1 MFRRLLIANR
11 GEIAVRIARACR
23 EAGITSVAVHASD
36 DARSLHVRAADEAI
50 LIPGATPSETYL
62 DIAAILEAA
71 RRARCDAVHPGYGF
85 LAENA
90 ELARAVRAVG
100 IAFVG
105 PEAETIRLMGDKIR
119 AREAARSA
127 GVPIMQGYDG
137 GGSPADYVKEAGK
150 IGFPVLV
157 KAVGGGGG
165 RGMRVAASKK
175 DLPEALEAARREA
188 SGAFADPRVFLERY
202 LPSARHVEVQVLGD
216 AEGRVISLFERDC
229 SLQRRHQKIVEE
241 SPSPALDDE
250 LRGRICRAAV
260 AVAQASGYTNAGTV
274 EFLLDPDSREFHFLE
289 VNTRLQVEHPVTE
302 AVSGVDLVQ
311 AQLRLADGEPIDP
324 AWAGATARGHA
335 VECRLC
341 AEDPRRDFV
350 PSPGPILAWRMPA
363 GPGVRVDAGYEEG
376 DEVPGSY
383 DSLLAKIIV
392 WAEGREAA
400 LTRME
405 AALRE
410 TAVLG
415 PAVNLS
421 FLKKLVAHPEFRR
434 GAAGTDFLARAG
446 IHAMDEDRPPD
457 EAFIAAAIL
466 AARPRAG
473 AGARRGDGTGR
484 EGDRSP
490 WNRSDGFRLGG

>member
-36 DARSLHVRAADEAI
+36 DARSLHARAADEAI
-50 LIPGATPSETYL
+50 LLTGATPSRTYL

-71 RRARCDAVHPGYGF
+71 RRARCDALHPGYGF

-90 ELARAVRAVG
+90 ELARAARAAG

-105 PEAETIRLMGDKIR
+105 PEAEAIRLMGDKVR
-119 AREAARSA
+119 AREAARTA
-127 GVPIMQGYDG
+127 GVPILQGYDG
-137 GGSPADYVKEAGK
+137 GGSPADYLKQAGK

-188 SGAFADPRVFLERY
+188 SGAFADPRIFLERY

-216 AEGRVISLFERDC
+216 VEGRVISLFERDC
-229 SLQRRHQKIVEE
+229 SLQRRHQKIIEE
-241 SPSPALDDE
+241 SPSPALDEE

-260 AVAQASGYTNAGTV
+260 AVAQAAGYTNAGTV

-289 VNTRLQVEHPVTE
+289 MNTRLQVEHPVTE
-302 AVSGVDLVQ
+302 AVSGVDLVL

-324 AWAGATARGHA
+324 AWAGATPRGHA

-350 PSPGPILAWRMPA
+350 PSPGPILAWSMPA

-400 LTRME
+400 LDRME
-405 AALRE
+405 AALRD

-415 PAVNLS
+415 PAVNCS

-434 GAAGTDFLARAG
+434 GEAGTDFLARAG
-446 IHAMDEDRPPD
+446 LHAMGHDAPPD
-457 EAFIAAAIL
+457 EAFIAAAML
-466 AARPRAG
+466 AARPRG
-473 AGARRGDGTGR
+473 AGARRGDERSR
-484 EGDRSP
+484 EGERSP